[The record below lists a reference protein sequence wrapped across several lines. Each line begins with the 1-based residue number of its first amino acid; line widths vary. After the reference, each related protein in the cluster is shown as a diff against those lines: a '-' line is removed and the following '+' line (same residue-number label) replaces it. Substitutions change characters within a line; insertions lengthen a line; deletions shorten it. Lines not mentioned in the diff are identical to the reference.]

1 MISRSEAAGP
11 GGFTLLELLIVLLLM
26 GLVAAIVLSG
36 RPPASP
42 STAARLA
49 ASEIASALRLARAQ
63 AIVSDRPVGLVLD
76 VANGR
81 YHVGASPPRALPG
94 NLQLTLLTA
103 RGDVLSKKEGRIRF
117 NSDGSSTGGRIDI
130 VGGQRKVS
138 VRVDWLTG
146 RVSLVDKR

>member
-11 GGFTLLELLIVLLLM
+11 AGFTLLELLIVLLLM
-26 GLVAAIVLSG
+26 GLIAAIMLSG
-36 RPPASP
+36 GQPTSP
-42 STAARLA
+42 STSARIA
-49 ASEIASALRLARAQ
+49 ASELASALRLARAR
-63 AIVSDRPVGLVLD
+63 AIVADRPVGLVLD

-81 YHVGASPPRALPG
+81 YHIGASPMRTLPG
-94 NLQLTLLTA
+94 KLQLTLLTA
-103 RGDVLSKKEGRIRF
+103 RGDILSKKEGQIRF

-130 VGGQRKVS
+130 IGGQRKVF